1 MKKLKLQF
9 KPDQIGFKI
18 HKFSLLTCTFAFLL
32 LTFNFSAHAQGESS
46 PSGTDAVRDKVRKTI
61 ENLVKKPKAV
71 IGTLDSVTDS
81 TLKMKTDDGKFVLVA
96 TNKDTKYIKTTKG
109 KPSEVKFVDLAI
121 GDFIAALGYK
131 NGDDILSAQRVLA
144 FDETPFLQKQVVYGK
159 VETNKKGVLTIKHLK
174 TAEVW
179 TVETSAKTEITKKL
193 DGKIEA
199 KEIEEGDRI
208 VAVGTLNAKK
218 DKTLVAALVQ
228 VIPGP
233 KRTPRPSGSPS
244 AANPSPSPKASA
256 KPSPKLSPAPQP

>member
-1 MKKLKLQF
+1 MNYELRIKVSLVS
-9 KPDQIGFKI
+9 
-18 HKFSLLTCTFAFLL
+18 FSLILASLFLIP
-32 LTFNFSAHAQGESS
+32 TVSAQDESS

-61 ENLVKKPKAV
+61 ENLIKKPKAV

-81 TLKMKTDDGKFVLVA
+81 TLKIKTSSAIKTDDGKFVLVA
-96 TNKDTKYIKTTKG
+96 TNKDTKYIKTIKG
-109 KPSEVKFVDLAI
+109 KQAEVKFVDLAI

-131 NGDDILSAQRVLA
+131 NGDDILGAQRVLA

-179 TVETSAKTEITKKL
+179 TVETSVKTEIVKRL

-218 DKTLVAALVQ
+218 DKTLVATLVQ
-228 VIPGP
+228 VIPGS
-233 KRTPRPSGSPS
+233 KGTPRPTVS
-244 AANPSPSPKASA
+244 PSPSPKASA
-256 KPSPKLSPAPQP
+256 KPSPKPSPTSQP

>member
-1 MKKLKLQF
+1 MNYELRIKVSLVS
-9 KPDQIGFKI
+9 
-18 HKFSLLTCTFAFLL
+18 FSLILASLFLIP
-32 LTFNFSAHAQGESS
+32 TVSAQEDSS

-81 TLKMKTDDGKFVLVA
+81 TLKIKTEDGKFVLVA

-109 KPSEVKFVDLAI
+109 KQTEVKFVDLAI

-131 NGDDILSAQRVLA
+131 NGDGILSAQRVLA
-144 FDETPFLQKQVVYGK
+144 FDEAPFLQKQVVYGK

-179 TVETSAKTEITKKL
+179 TVETSVKTEIAKKL

-199 KEIEEGDRI
+199 KEIEEEDKI
-208 VAVGTLNAKK
+208 VAVGTLNTKK
-218 DKTLVAALVQ
+218 DKTLVATLVQ
-228 VIPGP
+228 VIPGS
-233 KRTPRPSGSPS
+233 KGTPRPTIS
-244 AANPSPSPKASA
+244 PSPSPKASA
-256 KPSPKLSPAPQP
+256 KPSPKPSPTSQP